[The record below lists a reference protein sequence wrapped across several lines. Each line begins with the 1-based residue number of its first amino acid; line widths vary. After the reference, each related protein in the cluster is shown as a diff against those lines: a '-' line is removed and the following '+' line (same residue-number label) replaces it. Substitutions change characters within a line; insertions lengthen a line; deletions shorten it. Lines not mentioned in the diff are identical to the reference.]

1 MRNFAV
7 ERILN
12 YGDQTARGF
21 CRLIDGMKNSENK
34 NPYGRRTDKPDAG
47 ESPRVDNVSILST
60 TNKNLRRKIF
70 DLYTVFEISRHL
82 SSMLDVDSLLDAILF
97 TCIGQMGVSGAA
109 IVVQD
114 QSTGELSKISIK
126 GINLPETISWKFSPV
141 GPLARYL
148 QRIARPQLFDILR
161 NNIPEN
167 SEDFTRLKMLEAELI
182 APLIAK
188 DNLLGILFL
197 PRKLSGMA
205 YQDND
210 LEFVSILVNQLSVG
224 LDNAGLYERE
234 KKALQELRSTQQ
246 RLIESE
252 KLAALGKLSAS
263 IAHEVNNPLGIIKN
277 YLAIISRLS
286 GEDSNMKNNVEIVQE
301 EVDRIALIVKQ
312 LLDFYRPTVEEPIEF
327 DAGEILTAVLDLI
340 KNDFQNSRIE
350 IERSFDPEPLRLYG
364 SPEKLKQVFLNLLL
378 NARDAMPGGGKIT
391 ISTRKLDKIGE
402 IKFIDNGTGISR
414 TDLQKIFEP
423 FYTTRKD
430 GGTGLGLAVCYGII
444 RSHDGSIQASNN
456 NGGGATF
463 TIRLPLKA

>member
-1 MRNFAV
+1 
-7 ERILN
+7 
-12 YGDQTARGF
+12 
-21 CRLIDGMKNSENK
+21 MKNSKKK
-34 NPYGRRTDKPDAG
+34 NRYGEQAGKP
-47 ESPRVDNVSILST
+47 ESMDLPRIDSIGILSA

-82 SSMLDVDSLLDAILF
+82 SSMLDIDSLLDAILF

-109 IVVQD
+109 IVVHE
-114 QSTGELSKISIK
+114 QSTGELSKVSIK
-126 GINLPETISWKFSPV
+126 GINLPEQASLSFPRV
-141 GPLARYL
+141 GPVARYL
-148 QRIARPQLFDILR
+148 QRIARPQLFDELR
-161 NNIPEN
+161 NHIPED
-167 SEDFTRLKMLEAELI
+167 SEDFASLKLLEAELVV
-182 APLIAK
+182 PLIAK

-234 KKALQELRSTQQ
+234 KKALRELRSAQQ

-277 YLAIISRLS
+277 YLAIISRLA
-286 GEDSNMKNNVEIVQE
+286 GEDSDVKNNVEIVQE

-327 DAGEILTAVLDLI
+327 NAGKVLTAVLDLI
-340 KNDFQNSRIE
+340 KNDFQDSRIE
-350 IERSFDPEPLRLYG
+350 IERSFDPAPLSLDG

-378 NARDAMPGGGKIT
+378 NARDAMPDGGKIT
-391 ISTRKLDKIGE
+391 ISTRRLDKAVE
-402 IKFIDNGTGISR
+402 IQFIDNGTGISQ

-444 RSHDGSIQASNN
+444 RSHDGTIQASNN

-463 TIRLPLKA
+463 TIRLPLKV